1 MRAAN
6 RRLGADSCFGD
17 GWSDGEGSSDATTMA
32 DDGDDWVVER
42 EEEREALLAIF
53 GQGEDGFEHV
63 SDSVWRVAVPLGE
76 STVATRLGPCHLQV
90 VLPPDCR

>member
-1 MRAAN
+1 MV
-6 RRLGADSCFGD
+6 
-17 GWSDGEGSSDATTMA
+17 SDGEGSSDATTKA
-32 DDGDDWVVER
+32 DYGDDWAAER

-53 GQGEDGFEHV
+53 GEGEDGFEHV

-76 STVATRLGPCHLQV
+76 SAVATRLGPCHLQV